1 MPSCSYCHDAVDG
14 VEPETE
20 FMYDLQLLLDFV
32 PTPLDG
38 EVSQY
43 YLWGMD
49 KVGECVVC
57 YRYSY

>member
-1 MPSCSYCHDAVDG
+1 MPSCSYCPDAADG

-43 YLWGMD
+43 YL
-49 KVGECVVC
+49 
-57 YRYSY
+57 